1 MYDLLVDT
9 IRELISIFVV
19 VLDAWKIILVVA
31 VKILGRNLMLL

>member
-31 VKILGRNLMLL
+31 VKILGRNLMLH

>member
-1 MYDLLVDT
+1 MYGLLVDT

-31 VKILGRNLMLL
+31 VKILGRNLMLH

>member
-9 IRELISIFVV
+9 IRDLISIFVV